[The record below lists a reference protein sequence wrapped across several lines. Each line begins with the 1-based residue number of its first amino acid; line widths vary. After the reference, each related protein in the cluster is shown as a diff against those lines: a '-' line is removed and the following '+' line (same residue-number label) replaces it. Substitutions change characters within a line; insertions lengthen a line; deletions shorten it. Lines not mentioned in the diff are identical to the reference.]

1 MQGNALEKARA
12 FLIRG
17 LAVVAVVMTYVFSG
31 VGAQVAGVVG
41 VTGLTLFTTAK
52 PAEAG
57 YRYRR
62 RRYRRRRYRRYGY

>member
-17 LAVVAVVMTYVFSG
+17 LAVGAVVATYAFSG
-31 VGAQVAGVVG
+31 IGAQVAAVVG
-41 VTGLTLFTTAK
+41 VTGVTLFTTAK

-62 RRYRRRRYRRYGY
+62 RYRRRRYYRWGY

>member
-1 MQGNALEKARA
+1 M
-12 FLIRG
+12 IRG
-17 LAVVAVVMTYVFSG
+17 LAVGAVVATYAFSG
-31 VGAQVAGVVG
+31 IGAQVAAVVG

-62 RRYRRRRYRRYGY
+62 RRYRRGYGYGY